1 MPTIQEAMELLKK
14 QREET
19 EKLLSGSKAQPE
31 DVKPPTVEDGE
42 GIVGTAKQLKKRKK
56 MLEGL

>member
-1 MPTIQEAMELLKK
+1 MPTIQEVMELLKK

-19 EKLLSGSKAQPE
+19 EKLLNGSKAQPE
-31 DVKPPTVEDGE
+31 DVKPPTVEGGE

-56 MLEGL
+56 MLEDL